1 MAGLSPRVVDAHGEA
16 RECRGVARRSG
27 ARAGVLGKRALPGA
41 AWIAA
46 ISFSLYL
53 VHKPMYGVVQS
64 QLGEWLEGRG
74 IVAWLVYGV
83 ASLLAAAVLYYL
95 VERPG
100 LRLRTRVLSRG

>member
-1 MAGLSPRVVDAHGEA
+1 MKKWIIGGWAIALAARAALGAGLPADLEA
-16 RECRGVARRSG
+16 ET
-27 ARAGVLGKRALPGA
+27 RAALAKGA
-41 AWIAA
+41 AWLAA

-83 ASLLAAAVLYYL
+83 ASLLAAALLYYA